1 MVWKNEDRSHPCVP
15 MMLKRI
21 LFFMV
26 IALVALVI
34 APFILF
40 PFLAINEP
48 IGAKV
53 AVIEGWIPQEYVP
66 ELVATVRANGY
77 DHIYTTGTVRAANY
91 YLKNGD
97 TLDFN
102 FEEPVKGLLQTNIAG
117 LDGAICLEVADEE
130 TLLTISVTGGNVEYH
145 AHLTNPVRRLRIIS
159 TNSGIV
165 EDNISNIFIKHILVA
180 GTNIHELQSST
191 WITHA
196 DGTIEPGRPTHAE
209 TLVHYLVKGGLDP
222 DMLTPLPTPTIAGG
236 RTWSNAVRFS
246 ELAKQEGLLKVDVIS
261 MGVHARRSRNAYQKA
276 CGEGIK
282 IGILSIPDPMA
293 GRSNWWQHAY
303 GWSKVWKEILG
314 VPGMEVVGLAE

>member
-1 MVWKNEDRSHPCVP
+1 
-15 MMLKRI
+15 MLKRLL
-21 LFFMV
+21 LFMI
-26 IALVALVI
+26 IAAVALTL

-48 IGAKV
+48 SGAKV

-66 ELVATVRANGY
+66 ELVATVRENGY
-77 DHIYTTGTVRAANY
+77 THIYTTGTVRAANY

-102 FEEPVKGLLQTNIAG
+102 FEEPISGLLQTNIAG
-117 LDGAICLEVADEE
+117 LDGAICLEIADED

-145 AHLTNPVRRLRIIS
+145 AHMADPIHRLRIVS

-165 EDNISNIFIKHILVA
+165 EGNISNIFIKHMLVA
-180 GTNIHELQSST
+180 GRNIHELRSST
-191 WITHA
+191 LIKHA
-196 DGTIEPGRPTHAE
+196 DGTTEPGRPSHAE
-209 TLVHYLVKGGLDP
+209 TLVHYLAKGGIAP
-222 DMLTPLPTPTIAGG
+222 DMLTALPTPTMSGG

-246 ELAKQEGLLKVDVIS
+246 EAAKKDGVLQADVIS

-276 CGEGIK
+276 CGAGVG
-282 IGILSIPDPMA
+282 IGIVSIPDPMA

-303 GWSKVWKEILG
+303 GWSKVWKEIIG
-314 VPGMEVVGLAE
+314 VPGMEALDLAE